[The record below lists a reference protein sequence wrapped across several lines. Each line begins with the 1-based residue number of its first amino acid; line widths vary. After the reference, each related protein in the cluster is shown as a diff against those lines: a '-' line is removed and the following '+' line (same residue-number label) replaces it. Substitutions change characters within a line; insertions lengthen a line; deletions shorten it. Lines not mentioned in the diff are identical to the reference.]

1 MDNYDAYLRSPVCP
15 SIGFCTIVLLL
26 VHTRV
31 VNNEPILAIL
41 HIMWCI
47 LGGAIMAICAPIV
60 LLTVIPG
67 ILFTLWYQGWTVCHK
82 IIGETNPYEEV
93 IETIQTIETGA
104 CNPQC

>member
-1 MDNYDAYLRSPVCP
+1 
-15 SIGFCTIVLLL
+15 
-26 VHTRV
+26 
-31 VNNEPILAIL
+31 
-41 HIMWCI
+41 
-47 LGGAIMAICAPIV
+47 MAICAPIV